1 MKRNV
6 WLTVHGEQ
14 QYEGMSADSSNLRVR
29 GTMEETR
36 DGCLLRYEE
45 TDGDGKVTTATRL
58 ALAPDCIILTRTG
71 EVTSEMVFAE
81 GKEHT
86 SFYAVPYGTL
96 PVAVKGGVGQ
106 VEARRGRRDA
116 GPALCNYYR
125 RAERK
130 MRPAHP
136 RENRRI
142 KEKELPAAAPFYAP
156 MSSRTKNA
164 DARNI
169 TTSAQSAAGI
179 V

>member
-14 QYEGMSADSSNLRVR
+14 QYEGMSADSSDLRVR

-36 DGCLLRYEE
+36 DGYLLRYEE

-86 SFYAVPYGTL
+86 SFYAGRSE
-96 PVAVKGGVGQ
+96 GGVGQ

>member
-96 PVAVKGGVGQ
+96 PVAVKAESVKWKLDEDGGMLALRYAITIGGQ
-106 VEARRGRRDA
+106 
-116 GPALCNYYR
+116 
-125 RAERK
+125 RK

>member
-14 QYEGMSADSSNLRVR
+14 QYEGMSADSSDLRVR
-29 GTMEETR
+29 GTMVETR
-36 DGCLLRYEE
+36 DGYLLRYEE

-58 ALAPDCIILTRTG
+58 ALAPDCVILTRTG

-81 GKEHT
+81 GEGAHLILCRALRNLAGR
-86 SFYAVPYGTL
+86 SE
-96 PVAVKGGVGQ
+96 GGVGQ

-136 RENRRI
+136 RESRRI

>member
-14 QYEGMSADSSNLRVR
+14 QYEGMSADSSDLRVR

-36 DGCLLRYEE
+36 DGYLLRYEE

-96 PVAVKGGVGQ
+96 PAALRRLCS
-106 VEARRGRRDA
+106 ARAKRRST
-116 GPALCNYYR
+116 PSPSITVQRALR
-125 RAERK
+125 KRAILS
-130 MRPAHP
+130 PP
-136 RENRRI
+136 RS
-142 KEKELPAAAPFYAP
+142 AP
-156 MSSRTKNA
+156 TW
-164 DARNI
+164 
-169 TTSAQSAAGI
+169 
-179 V
+179 